1 MEGGTNQLMLQEI
14 NELFGDKLAATDG
27 DIGRVQDFYF
37 DDKSWTIR
45 YLVAD
50 TGTWLTGRLVLI
62 SPRAFGRLDQ
72 AGKTL
77 HINLARKQIEGS
89 PSIESHMPVSRQYEA
104 EYHRYYGWP
113 EYWSGG
119 AMSGL
124 AGFPMVLPHSK
135 DIMEAQLQH
144 NRRDDKHLQ
153 GIRAV
158 TGFHIQTVDGMIGHV
173 SGFLVDDDN
182 WSISDLV
189 VEAGHWYSGKEIR
202 ISAGKV
208 ERVSFEEST
217 VFVSLTKADI
227 QRTAQDHHAHAD
239 AENHGAGSFR
249 D

>member
-1 MEGGTNQLMLQEI
+1 MLQDI
-14 NELFGDKLAATDG
+14 KELYGDTLAATDG
-27 DIGRVQDFYF
+27 EIGHVRDFYF
-37 DDKSWTIR
+37 DDKKWVIR

-72 AGKTL
+72 AGRTL
-77 HINLARKQIEGS
+77 HINLARKQIEGC
-89 PSIESHMPVSRQYEA
+89 PSIESHMPVSRRYEV

-124 AGFPMVLPHSK
+124 GGFPMVLPHSQ
-135 DIMEAQLQH
+135 DELEAQVQH

-153 GIRAV
+153 AV
-158 TGFHIQTVDGMIGHV
+158 SSVAGFHIQTVDGVVGHV
-173 SGFLVDDDN
+173 GGFLVDDES
-182 WSISDLV
+182 WEISSLV
-189 VEAGHWYSGKEIR
+189 AEAGHWYSGKEIR
-202 ISAGKV
+202 ISPDKV

-227 QRTAQDHHAHAD
+227 QRTAEDHLAHALG
-239 AENHGAGSFR
+239 EQTGAGSFL

>member
-1 MEGGTNQLMLQEI
+1 MQQDIKKLYGN
-14 NELFGDKLAATDG
+14 KLAATDG
-27 DIGRVQDFYF
+27 NIGHVQDFYF
-37 DDKSWTIR
+37 DDKSWAIR

-50 TGTWLTGRLVLI
+50 TGTWLAGRLVLL
-62 SPRAFGRLDQ
+62 SPRAFGRLDH

-77 HINLARKQIEGS
+77 NINLSLKQIERC
-89 PSIESHMPVSRQYEA
+89 PPIEAHMPVSRRYEV

-124 AGFPMVLPHSK
+124 GGIPMVLPHST
-135 DIMEAQLQH
+135 DELEAQVQH

-153 GIRAV
+153 SMHSV
-158 TGFHIQTVDGMIGHV
+158 TGFHIQTIDGVIGHV
-173 SGFLVDDDN
+173 SGFLVDN
-182 WSISDLV
+182 ETWVINELL

-202 ISAGKV
+202 ISPSTV
-208 ERVSFEEST
+208 ERISFEEST

-227 QRTAQDHHAHAD
+227 QRTGEDHLVHATA
-239 AENHGAGSFR
+239 ASFS

>member
-1 MEGGTNQLMLQEI
+1 MIQETK
-14 NELFGDKLAATDG
+14 ELYGSRLAATDG
-27 DIGRVQDFYF
+27 DIGHIRDFYF
-37 DDKSWTIR
+37 DDKSWAVR

-62 SPRAFGRLDQ
+62 SPRAFGGLDH
-72 AGKTL
+72 ASKTL
-77 HINLARKQIEGS
+77 HINLDRRQIENS
-89 PSIESHMPVSRQYEA
+89 PSIESHMPISRRYEV

-124 AGFPMVLPHSK
+124 GGFPMVLPHS
-135 DIMEAQLQH
+135 DDELQAQVQH
-144 NRRDDKHLQ
+144 NRRDDKNLQ
-153 GIRAV
+153 AMKSV
-158 TGFHIQTVDGMIGHV
+158 TGFHIQTVDGVIGHV
-173 SGFLVDDDN
+173 GGFLVDDRT
-182 WSISDLV
+182 WEIHDLL

-202 ISAGKV
+202 ISPDKV

-227 QRTAQDHHAHAD
+227 QRTAEDHLVKAFGEDSGVA
-239 AENHGAGSFR
+239 SFS